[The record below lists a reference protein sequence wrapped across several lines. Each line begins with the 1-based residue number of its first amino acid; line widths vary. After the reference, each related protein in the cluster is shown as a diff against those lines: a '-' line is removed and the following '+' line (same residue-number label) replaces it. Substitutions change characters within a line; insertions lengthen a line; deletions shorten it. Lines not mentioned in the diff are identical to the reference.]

1 MVPPFFCKLAAPRP
15 TFLGFWQERD
25 LDQQMRPQNSNLTT
39 SDHIERKLM
48 LLVIYN
54 SRKNPLKTMRKN
66 KVELLAEYPKTP
78 PHSKVSLCIKS

>member
-1 MVPPFFCKLAAPRP
+1 MVPPFFCKLAASRP

-54 SRKNPLKTMRKN
+54 SRKIP
-66 KVELLAEYPKTP
+66 
-78 PHSKVSLCIKS
+78 SKL